1 MKQQQ
6 SDLLEVYTELD
17 KIRLKE
23 MNDEDWDVL
32 DDNDPSKIDKEDKK
46 MKDEINWQT
55 EKEVEKERL
64 ETEIMLDTTAK
75 IALNATASSSIDMEV
90 YVDDI

>member
-1 MKQQQ
+1 
-6 SDLLEVYTELD
+6 
-17 KIRLKE
+17 